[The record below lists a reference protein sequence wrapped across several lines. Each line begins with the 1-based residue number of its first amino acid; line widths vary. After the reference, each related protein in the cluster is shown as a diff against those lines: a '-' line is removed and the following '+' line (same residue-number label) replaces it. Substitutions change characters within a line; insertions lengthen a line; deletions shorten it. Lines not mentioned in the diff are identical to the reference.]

1 MREFFALIMLP
12 HVEIEFLFFAGFPFL
27 SCKIAA
33 LVLYLIFLSWCLV
46 YLHHRYASSFTPHV
60 WVLCGGLILCHV
72 NRIPY
77 CNRCLMLYGSQVN
90 LWRWRLEA
98 KANCKQKSAAGTRY
112 HSSLQGHMHEA
123 RIMYWL
129 FLVLLRFGIDSL
141 YWHLRRSLP
150 TGLSTLSYIGH
161 FSCLGPII
169 NSMLVL

>member
-1 MREFFALIMLP
+1 MF
-12 HVEIEFLFFAGFPFL
+12 
-27 SCKIAA
+27 
-33 LVLYLIFLSWCLV
+33 
-46 YLHHRYASSFTPHV
+46 
-60 WVLCGGLILCHV
+60 
-72 NRIPY
+72 
-77 CNRCLMLYGSQVN
+77 YGSQVN

-150 TGLSTLSYIGH
+150 TSLSTYITNLAFFLFETNHKFHACFIKIEGLGVMRLRCCFVAECALFCCSTNQFGPPLCFSTWGRTKAWARPDWCYMLGFHLLS
-161 FSCLGPII
+161 
-169 NSMLVL
+169 NV